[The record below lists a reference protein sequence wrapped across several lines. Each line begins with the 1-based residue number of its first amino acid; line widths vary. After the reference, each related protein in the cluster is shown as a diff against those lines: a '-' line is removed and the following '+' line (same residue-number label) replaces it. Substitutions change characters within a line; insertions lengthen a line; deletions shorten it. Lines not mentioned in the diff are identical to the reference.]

1 MDRKK
6 LIEYLDFRAKQQL
19 IVDDYYRLL
28 GDISIFYVIDE
39 ADSFINKLLNIDED
53 TEEFILN
60 CMSEYATTGQYK
72 IGDTV
77 LIGSEE
83 IADYIIECMG

>member
-1 MDRKK
+1 MDREK
-6 LIEYLDFRAKQQL
+6 LIEYLDFRAKQWL